1 MTTNTKMMSIIE
13 FTTTF
18 IRENGSEKM
27 IKQWESK
34 ATKAELKKL
43 TFSDKKIKDP
53 DAPKGA
59 LSAYMFFCKDQR
71 SAVQNDIGDNARE
84 ITKELGSRWNTLKES
99 HSNGKEKKQWEMY
112 EKEAVKDKQRRKDE
126 MDEYVPPTK
135 EYMEKLKKTS
145 SKSKDSNAPKA
156 PKSSYIFFTLEER
169 VKIKEDTPSM
179 GGADVMVE
187 LGVRWKD
194 LKSDRSR
201 TEQMNTYIVL
211 ASNDKERYNKEMAL
225 YKETKEDTKEETN
238 GETNGETKADN
249 SDTEVDES
257 DTEVD
262 PKPKN
267 TQKKTSNYM
276 NYCTKLRPTVRKE
289 NPSLKGVDV
298 TMKLKEM
305 WGELSQEDRDEYQ

>member
-99 HSNGKEKKQWEMY
+99 HSNGKEKKLSNKKNFKFKNFKLFWNIHNKFRFSIVRIALQ
-112 EKEAVKDKQRRKDE
+112 
-126 MDEYVPPTK
+126 MD
-135 EYMEKLKKTS
+135 
-145 SKSKDSNAPKA
+145 
-156 PKSSYIFFTLEER
+156 F
-169 VKIKEDTPSM
+169 
-179 GGADVMVE
+179 
-187 LGVRWKD
+187 
-194 LKSDRSR
+194 
-201 TEQMNTYIVL
+201 
-211 ASNDKERYNKEMAL
+211 
-225 YKETKEDTKEETN
+225 
-238 GETNGETKADN
+238 
-249 SDTEVDES
+249 
-257 DTEVD
+257 
-262 PKPKN
+262 
-267 TQKKTSNYM
+267 
-276 NYCTKLRPTVRKE
+276 
-289 NPSLKGVDV
+289 
-298 TMKLKEM
+298 
-305 WGELSQEDRDEYQ
+305 